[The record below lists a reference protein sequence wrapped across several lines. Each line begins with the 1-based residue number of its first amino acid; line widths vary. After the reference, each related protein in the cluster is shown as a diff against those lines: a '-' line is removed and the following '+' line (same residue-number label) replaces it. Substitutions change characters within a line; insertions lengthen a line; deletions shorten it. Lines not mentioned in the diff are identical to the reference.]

1 MTGKEAARLF
11 VTVGA
16 DTSGFQAGMRGVQT
30 NLNQTSQAVQG
41 TMGMFKQ
48 FALGQIVGTYALQ
61 GLNAALG
68 FAKDS
73 IIGYNAQLEQAHIG
87 FSTMLGS
94 GEAAT
99 KMLKDLQKFAA
110 STPFE
115 FTGLL
120 DSSKRLMAMG
130 FAAEDIIPVMTTVG
144 DAVAG
149 LGAGQEGI
157 NRATYALG
165 QMSTAG
171 RINAQDMMQ
180 LTSLGVP
187 AWQYL
192 ADAIGVTTAEVR
204 KMSEQGLIPAELG
217 INAILAG
224 MQKDFGGMMSKQ
236 ATTFTGALSNIH
248 DMLEQIIGKGFE
260 PFFTEVSKAAVALA
274 TFLQSAKGTQFM
286 NDLNVAVT
294 SVVGTMKEVIGVA
307 FGVVQAFAGFLA
319 ANPYIFD
326 VIKAIIALKVVMVAL
341 SVITAVIGLIQGL
354 GFALGAVRAAFAI
367 GGVVAGFQAAI
378 TLLAPGLVAATA
390 GFGTAAAAAGT
401 FAAALLM
408 NPLTW
413 IILGIVGITAALVAL
428 GGGFDDAGN
437 KAKSGAKK
445 TSEAWEETHGY
456 ITSYNAT
463 AATEAEK
470 AGTTYGTS
478 YAQGLYNSTPVVNAA
493 GQHVAQTAADATKAV
508 AVPAMAAAGA
518 AAGAA
523 FGKEMQSAA
532 MVAFRAGEKDIPA
545 AATGTASTW
554 EQKLAE
560 ALAKLNMG
568 GANDAAKKALKK
580 GLSIPP
586 QLFETMFSGATSGL
600 SGGLLDSANAAIK
613 DVIKDNVAARFVA
626 ALKPK
631 GKAIYEGFAAIK
643 AAMVSAA
650 QDAVTAAS
658 NKLME
663 LQYALKAL
671 VDASKAYAAD
681 IKSSLMS
688 GISTTLTDFSKG
700 FREVQTTAETVVA
713 KTMAGITRVIR
724 EATTSVTLQ
733 PIATS
738 AQTVVDQFRTR
749 VDQMKNFISNLK
761 KLRDEG
767 LSSTVL
773 REIIGMG
780 AESGSALAAALAE
793 GGKAA
798 VDQIN
803 ALQSIAENQAQEF
816 GDILA
821 FQEFGSQINAA
832 AAAVK
837 AQKGVLDDANNN
849 FNQAQAIDPMAQTQE
864 ALNALTGGTGAAAP
878 TGKKK
883 GSGTTPNTGATTT
896 VTVQNLNIGLPTVAG
911 YGTGEQAMERA
922 TAARIAA
929 EVANA
934 LSNITAVQRSGY
946 VLK

>member
-16 DTSGFQAGMRGVQT
+16 DTSGFQSGMRGVQSSLT
-30 NLNQTSQAVQG
+30 QTSQAVNG

-61 GLNAALG
+61 GLNSVLG

-73 IIGYNAQLEQAHIG
+73 IIGYNASLEQAHIG
-87 FSTMLGS
+87 FTTMLGS

-115 FTGLL
+115 FLGLL

-187 AWQYL
+187 AWKYL
-192 ADAIGVTTAEVR
+192 AEAVGVTTAEVR
-204 KMSEQGLIPAELG
+204 KMSENGLIPAELG

-224 MQKDFGGMMSKQ
+224 MEKDFGGMMSKQ
-236 ATTFTGALSNIH
+236 ATTFTGALSNIN

-274 TFLQSAKGTQFM
+274 TFLQSAQGTKFM
-286 NDLNVAVT
+286 NDLNLAVQGVVA
-294 SVVGTMKEVIGVA
+294 TMKEVIGVA
-307 FGVVQAFAGFLA
+307 FGVVQSMIGFVA
-319 ANPYIFD
+319 ANPWVLD
-326 VIKAIIALKVVMVAL
+326 LVKAIVLLRVAMV
-341 SVITAVIGLIQGL
+341 GL
-354 GFALGAVRAAFAI
+354 GIITGIIGIIRTLALTMGAVRAAFMI
-367 GGVVAGFQAAI
+367 GGLISGFS
-378 TLLAPGLVAATA
+378 TLLMALIPGLVGATA
-390 GFGTAAAAAGT
+390 GFGATATAAWALT
-401 FAAALLM
+401 AALLA

-413 IILGIVGITAALVAL
+413 IVLGIVGVTAALVAL
-428 GGGFDDAGN
+428 GGGFDDA
-437 KAKSGAKK
+437 AKKGENGAKK
-445 TSEAWEETHGY
+445 TVEAWDATHGY
-456 ITSYNAT
+456 ITSYNTT
-463 AATEAEK
+463 AEAEAK
-470 AGTTYGTS
+470 LAGTS
-478 YAQGLYNSTPVVNAA
+478 YAYAYADGIYKAGPGVAA
-493 GQHVAQTAADATKAV
+493 SGQYVAAVLAEQTRAV
-508 AVPAMAAAGA
+508 AVPAMGAAGA

-523 FGKEMQSAA
+523 FGEEMQTAA
-532 MVAFRAGEKDIPA
+532 MVAFRAGEKDISGV
-545 AATGTASTW
+545 TTKTASTW
-554 EQKLAE
+554 EQKLQE
-560 ALAKLNMG
+560 ALDKLKMEG
-568 GANDAAKKALKK
+568 VKKSAGNAISK

-586 QLFETMFSGATSGL
+586 QLFANMFSGATSGL
-600 SGGLLDSANAAIK
+600 SGGMLDAANAAIK
-613 DVIKDNVAARFVA
+613 SIVQNNVAARFVA
-626 ALKPK
+626 KLTPK

-643 AAMVSAA
+643 DAMVRSA
-650 QDAVTAAS
+650 QEAVTAAS

-663 LQYALKAL
+663 LQNALKQL
-671 VDASKAYAAD
+671 KDASKAYAAD
-681 IKSSLMS
+681 IKSSLMG
-688 GISTTLTDFSKG
+688 GISTTLTDFSKR

-733 PIATS
+733 PIATA

-749 VDQMKNFISNLK
+749 VNQMENFISNLK

-767 LSSTVL
+767 LSGAVL
-773 REIIGMG
+773 RDIIGMG
-780 AESGSALAAALAE
+780 AEGGSALAAAIAE
-793 GGKAA
+793 GGKAV

-803 ALQSIAENQAQEF
+803 ALQSIAEMQAQEF
-816 GDILA
+816 GNILA
-821 FQEFGSQINAA
+821 FDEFGAQIKAA
-832 AAAVK
+832 KKAVNT
-837 AQKGVLDDANNN
+837 QQRVLDDAQNSLDLAEA
-849 FNQAQAIDPMAQTQE
+849 FDPIAATQD
-864 ALNALTGGTGAAAP
+864 ALAAMQRGTGITAP
-878 TGKKK
+878 TKSATKAT
-883 GSGTTPNTGATTT
+883 STTT
-896 VTVQNLNIGLPTVAG
+896 TNNGPAVTVQNLNIGLPTFAG
-911 YGTGEQAMERA
+911 YGSGEQAQERMI
-922 TAARIAA
+922 AARIAA
-929 EVANA
+929 EVSRA
-934 LSNITAVQRSGY
+934 LNNISAVQRGGY
-946 VLK
+946 VLR

>member
-30 NLNQTSQAVQG
+30 NLNQTSQAVNG

-73 IIGYNAQLEQAHIG
+73 IIGYNASLEQAHIG
-87 FSTMLGS
+87 FTTMLGS

-115 FTGLL
+115 FLGLL

-180 LTSLGVP
+180 LTSLGIP
-187 AWQYL
+187 SWRYL
-192 ADAIGVTTAEVR
+192 AEAIGVTTAEVR

-217 INAILAG
+217 INAILSG
-224 MQKDFGGMMSKQ
+224 MEKDFGGMMSKQ
-236 ATTFTGALSNIH
+236 ATTFTGALSNIN

-274 TFLQSAKGTQFM
+274 TFLQSSGGTKFM

-294 SVVGTMKEVIGVA
+294 SVVGTMKEVIGVT
-307 FGVVQAFAGFLA
+307 FGVIQAFAGFIA

-326 VIKAIIALKVVMVAL
+326 VIKAVIALRVVMVAL

-390 GFGTAAAAAGT
+390 GFGTAAVAAGA

-413 IILGIVGITAALVAL
+413 IVLGIAAVTAALVAL
-428 GGGFDDAGN
+428 GGGFDEAGN
-437 KAKSGAKK
+437 KAENGAKK
-445 TSEAWEETHGY
+445 TAEAWDATHGY
-456 ITSYNAT
+456 ITSYNTT
-463 AATEAEK
+463 AEAE
-470 AGTTYGTS
+470 AELAGTS
-478 YAQGLYNSTPVVNAA
+478 YAYSYADGIYKAGPGVAA
-493 GQHVAQTAADATKAV
+493 SGQYVAAVLAEQTKAV
-508 AVPAMAAAGA
+508 AVPAMGAAGA

-523 FGKEMQSAA
+523 FGEEMQSAA
-532 MVAFRAGEKDIPA
+532 MVAFRAGEKDISGV
-545 AATGTASTW
+545 ATNTASAW

-568 GANDAAKKALKK
+568 GAKDAAKKAVKK

-613 DVIKDNVAARFVA
+613 DVIKDNAAARFVA

-650 QDAVTAAS
+650 QESVTAAS

-663 LQYALKAL
+663 LQYAFKAL
-671 VDASKAYAAD
+671 GDASKAYAAD
-681 IKSSLMS
+681 VKSSLMG
-688 GISTTLTDFSKG
+688 GISTTLTDFSKR
-700 FREVQTTAETVVA
+700 FKEVQTTAETVVA

-733 PIATS
+733 PIATA

-749 VDQMKNFISNLK
+749 VNQMENFISNLK

-767 LSSTVL
+767 LSGAVL
-773 REIIGMG
+773 RDIIGMG

-793 GGKAA
+793 GGKVA

-803 ALQSIAENQAQEF
+803 ALQSVAEKQAQEF
-816 GDILA
+816 GNILA
-821 FQEFGSQINAA
+821 FDEFGAQIDAA
-832 AAAVK
+832 KAAVD
-837 AQKGVLDDANNN
+837 AQKGVLDDAKSN
-849 FNQAQAIDPMAQTQE
+849 FDQAQAIDPMAQTQE
-864 ALNALTGGTGAAAP
+864 ALNALKKGTGVTPP
-878 TGKKK
+878 TSKKT
-883 GSGTTPNTGATTT
+883 GSGTTPNTATTTT
-896 VTVQNLNIGLPTVAG
+896 VTVQNLNVGLPTVAG

-922 TAARIAA
+922 MAARIAA
-929 EVANA
+929 EVAKA
-934 LSNITAVQRSGY
+934 LNGITAVQRSGY

>member
-1 MTGKEAARLF
+1 VTGKEAARLF

-30 NLNQTSQAVQG
+30 NLNQTSQAVNG

-61 GLNAALG
+61 ALNGALG
-68 FAKDS
+68 FAKDA
-73 IIGYNAQLEQAHIG
+73 IIGYNASLEQAHIG

-115 FTGLL
+115 FLGLL

-180 LTSLGVP
+180 LTSLGIP
-187 AWQYL
+187 SWRYL
-192 ADAIGVTTAEVR
+192 AEAIGVTTAEVR

-217 INAILAG
+217 INAILSG
-224 MQKDFGGMMSKQ
+224 MEKDFGGMMSKQ
-236 ATTFTGALSNIH
+236 ATTFTGALSNIN

-274 TFLQSAKGTQFM
+274 TFLQSSGGTQFM

-294 SVVGTMKEVIGVA
+294 SVVGTMKEVIGVT

-326 VIKAIIALKVVMVAL
+326 VIKAVIALKVVMVAL

-390 GFGTAAAAAGT
+390 GFGTAAVAAGT

-413 IILGIVGITAALVAL
+413 IVLGIAAVTAALVAL
-428 GGGFDDAGN
+428 GGGFDDAGK
-437 KAKSGAKK
+437 KAESGAKK
-445 TSEAWEETHGY
+445 TVEAWDATHGY
-456 ITSYNAT
+456 ITSYNTT
-463 AATEAEK
+463 AEAE
-470 AGTTYGTS
+470 AELAGTS
-478 YAQGLYNSTPVVNAA
+478 YAYSYADGIYKAGPGVAA
-493 GQHVAQTAADATKAV
+493 SGQYVAAVLAEQTKAV
-508 AVPAMAAAGA
+508 AVPAMGAAGA

-523 FGKEMQSAA
+523 FGEEMQTAA
-532 MVAFRAGEKDIPA
+532 MVAFRAGEKDISGVV
-545 AATGTASTW
+545 TKTASTW

-560 ALAKLNMG
+560 ALDKLKMEG
-568 GANDAAKKALKK
+568 VKKSAGNAISK

-586 QLFETMFSGATSGL
+586 QLFAAMFGGATSGL
-600 SGGLLDSANAAIK
+600 SGGLKDSADAAIK
-613 DVIKDNVAARFVA
+613 DLIKDNVAARFVA
-626 ALKPK
+626 KLTPK

-643 AAMVSAA
+643 AAMVNGAQEAVAEASA
-650 QDAVTAAS
+650 
-658 NKLME
+658 KLLE
-663 LQYALKAL
+663 LKNAFKAL
-671 VDASKAYAAD
+671 TDASKAYANE
-681 IKSSLMS
+681 IKSSLMG
-688 GISTTLTDFSKG
+688 GISTTLTDFSKR
-700 FREVQTTAETVVA
+700 FKEVQTTAETVVA

-733 PIATS
+733 PIAT
-738 AQTVVDQFRTR
+738 AAETVVDQFRTR
-749 VDQMKNFISNLK
+749 VNQMENFITNLK

-767 LSSTVL
+767 LSGTVL
-773 REIIGMG
+773 RDIIGMG
-780 AESGSALAAALAE
+780 AEGGSALAAAIAE
-793 GGKAA
+793 GGKVV

-803 ALQSIAENQAQEF
+803 ALQSVAEKQAQEF
-816 GDILA
+816 GNILA
-821 FQEFGSQINAA
+821 FDEFGAQIDAA
-832 AAAVK
+832 QAAVNS
-837 AQKGVLDDANNN
+837 QTGLLDAAKKDLDGALAFDPIKETKDAL
-849 FNQAQAIDPMAQTQE
+849 D
-864 ALNALTGGTGAAAP
+864 ALKKGTGAKPRNTKDAPTGAAP
-878 TGKKK
+878 T
-883 GSGTTPNTGATTT
+883 ATTT
-896 VTVQNLNIGLPTVAG
+896 VTVQSLNIGIGPTVPG
-911 YGTGEQAMERA
+911 FGTGEQAQERA
-922 TAARIAA
+922 MAARIAA
-929 EVANA
+929 EVAKA
-934 LSNITAVQRSGY
+934 LNNITAVQRSGY